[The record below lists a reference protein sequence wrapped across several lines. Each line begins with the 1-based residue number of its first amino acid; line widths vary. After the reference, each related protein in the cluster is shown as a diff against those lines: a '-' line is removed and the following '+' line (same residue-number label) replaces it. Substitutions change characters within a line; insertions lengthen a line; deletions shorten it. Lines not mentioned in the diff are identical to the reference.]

1 MFVVFLFAAAVEIS
15 GPDVELCTDS
25 VQALFAAMDERAK
38 VIEDAN
44 NPSTRMSRT
53 FSESRGDAAVERY
66 TKQIQQLREQLD
78 EQQCTVRFVHEGEP
92 NAPSGTRD
100 GQ

>member
-15 GPDVELCTDS
+15 GPDVELCTDT
-25 VQALFAAMDERAK
+25 VRALFAAMDARAK

-44 NPSTRMSRT
+44 DPSTRMSRT
-53 FSESRGDAAVERY
+53 FSESRADAAVERH
-66 TKQIQQLREQLD
+66 TNQIQQLRGKLD
-78 EQQCTVRFVHEGEP
+78 EQQCTVRFVHEDEA